1 MKTMR
6 TLRKKYKF
14 MGIQVFAG
22 GGTAKRIETT
32 NQIISNDI
40 SDELNL
46 INASV
51 SPVVSHILRGGRKT
65 STNSTTIEWIDT
77 YIRKTDTFLNTD
89 ITGADT
95 TLTVDHE
102 EVLVKD
108 SLLSIEDEIVYVK
121 AVSGAT
127 ATVERGYGGT
137 TAEAHTKGV
146 EIKNMGIFMEEGGEL
161 KPSTVKLPTNIEN
174 KTGIIYEQFEVTET
188 AKHTYIQ
195 GQSGL
200 SAYQIESMKKKEEI
214 MSIMENKILNSVRFV
229 DGLKRNND
237 GVRSLIKKH
246 GIFADAEGV
255 ELTKAFFDK
264 AAKQII
270 DAGGG
275 NDLAAGKYF
284 VIAPYDQVNRIDNF
298 NKETIRTSQDE
309 RVTGTKITQIITTGG
324 TLNVF
329 HANSLNADEMGIM
342 NLEELEIKE
351 LYPFKEELGAK
362 TSLSENYFIHGE
374 FSVKLGKCPCQMW
387 VKNLKK

>member
-1 MKTMR
+1 ME
-6 TLRKKYKF
+6 KKYKF

-22 GGTAKRIETT
+22 GGTTGQINTT
-32 NQIISNDI
+32 NQLISNDI

-65 STNSTTIEWIDT
+65 PTTSTTIEWIDT
-77 YIRKTDTFLNTD
+77 YIRKTDTFLAAD
-89 ITGADT
+89 ITDAET
-95 TLTVDHE
+95 SLTVTHE

-108 SLLSIEDEIVYVK
+108 SLLSIEDEVVYVT

-127 ATVERGYGGT
+127 ATIKRGYGGT

-214 MSIMENKILNSVRFV
+214 MSIMENKILNSVKFT

-237 GVRSLIKKH
+237 GVKALIKKH
-246 GIFADAEGV
+246 GIMVDAGGE

-264 AAKQII
+264 VVKQII

-309 RVTGTKITQIITTGG
+309 RVTGTKITQIVTTGG

-362 TSLSENYFIHGE
+362 TSLSEKYFIHGE
-374 FSVKLGKCPCQMW
+374 FTVKLGKCPCQMW

>member
-1 MKTMR
+1 ME
-6 TLRKKYKF
+6 KKYKF

-22 GGTAKRIETT
+22 GGTTRQINTT
-32 NQIISNDI
+32 NQLISNDI

-65 STNSTTIEWIDT
+65 PTTSTTIEWIDT
-77 YIRKTDTFLNTD
+77 YIRKTDTFLAAD
-89 ITGADT
+89 ITDT
-95 TLTVDHE
+95 ETSLTVTHG

-108 SLLSIEDEIVYVK
+108 SLLSVEDEVVYVT
-121 AVSGAT
+121 AVSGDT
-127 ATVERGYGGT
+127 ATITRGYGGT

-214 MSIMENKILNSVRFV
+214 MSIMENKILNSVKFT

-237 GVRSLIKKH
+237 GVKALIKKH
-246 GIFADAEGV
+246 GIMVDAGGE
-255 ELTKAFFDK
+255 ELTKAFFDRVV
-264 AAKQII
+264 KQII

-284 VIAPYDQVNRIDNF
+284 VVAPYDQVNRIDNF

-309 RVTGTKITQIITTGG
+309 RVTGTKITQIVTTGG

-342 NLEELEIKE
+342 NLEELEMKE

-362 TSLSENYFIHGE
+362 TSLSEKYFIHGE
-374 FSVKLGKCPCQMW
+374 FTVKLGKCPCQMW

>member
-1 MKTMR
+1 ME
-6 TLRKKYKF
+6 KKYKF

-22 GGTAKRIETT
+22 GGTTGQINTT
-32 NQIISNDI
+32 NQLISNDI

-65 STNSTTIEWIDT
+65 PTTSTTIEWIDT
-77 YIRKTDTFLNTD
+77 YIRKTDTFLAAD
-89 ITGADT
+89 ITDAET
-95 TLTVDHE
+95 SLTVTHG

-108 SLLSIEDEIVYVK
+108 SLLSVGDEVVYVT
-121 AVSGAT
+121 AVSGDT
-127 ATVERGYGGT
+127 ATITRGYGGT

-214 MSIMENKILNSVRFV
+214 MSIMENKILNSVKFT

-237 GVRSLIKKH
+237 GVKALIKKH
-246 GIFADAEGV
+246 GIMVDAEGT

-264 AAKQII
+264 VVKQII

-309 RVTGTKITQIITTGG
+309 RVTGTKITQIVTTGG

-329 HANSLNADEMGIM
+329 HANSLNANEMGIM
-342 NLEELEIKE
+342 NLEELEMKE

-362 TSLSENYFIHGE
+362 TSLSEKYFIHGE
-374 FSVKLGKCPCQMW
+374 FTVKLGKCPCQMW

>member
-1 MKTMR
+1 ME
-6 TLRKKYKF
+6 KKYEF

-22 GGTAKRIETT
+22 GGTTGKINTT
-32 NQIISNDI
+32 NQLISNDI

-65 STNSTTIEWIDT
+65 PTTSTTIEWIDT
-77 YIRKTDTFLNTD
+77 YIRKTDTFLAAD
-89 ITGADT
+89 ITDAET
-95 TLTVDHE
+95 SLTVTHG

-108 SLLSIEDEIVYVK
+108 SLLSVEDEVVYVT
-121 AVSGAT
+121 AVSGDT
-127 ATVERGYGGT
+127 ATITRGYGGT

-214 MSIMENKILNSVRFV
+214 MSIMENKILNSVKFT

-237 GVRSLIKKH
+237 GVKALIKKH
-246 GIFADAEGV
+246 GIMVDAEGA
-255 ELTKAFFDK
+255 ELTKAFLDK
-264 AAKQII
+264 VVKQII

-309 RVTGTKITQIITTGG
+309 RVTGTKITQIVTTGG

-342 NLEELEIKE
+342 NLEELEMKE

-362 TSLSENYFIHGE
+362 TSLGEKYFIHGE
-374 FSVKLGKCPCQMW
+374 FTVKLGKCPCQMW